1 MQLILGTA
9 GHIDHGKTA
18 LVRALTGT
26 DTDRLKEER
35 ERGISIDLGFAHFGD
50 GDEAVGV
57 IDVPGHERFIRNMLA
72 GAHGID
78 CVLLVVAANDG
89 VMPQTE
95 EHLDILHLLGTRR
108 GVVALTKVD
117 LVDAA
122 RRAAVREEI
131 EILLDGTAL
140 EGAPIVDVSTVSG
153 EGLEALRAT
162 LRTAL
167 HGLVRPAPEGCFRLP
182 VDRAFVMHGHGVVV
196 TGTATAGVVRPG
208 AALRILPGGAEV
220 RARGV
225 QVHGAAVP
233 EAAYGQRVALNLAGL
248 EHGDVR
254 RGQVVCDPE
263 LDRTTDRLDA
273 WVELRPAARQ
283 PLPRFAEVRCYLGT
297 AEVMGR
303 LVWLDGRD
311 ALAPKEATFAQLVLR
326 APIAAFGGDRFVL
339 REATARATIGGGLVL
354 HPFAHKPPTR
364 ALDAAGL
371 ARLAALRDAT
381 TPLERLRTLLAIESA
396 FAVSPDTLAAAANL
410 RAAAVRALLAKQK
423 DLRPLPDAAHA
434 EAYTTAEKWQQL
446 REAVREALAAFHRAQ
461 PRQRGM
467 DMESLRSQLAA
478 PPLAADLAPKVFR
491 AVVEQLARDSALV
504 REDTVVRLPTHQ
516 GGLSPAE
523 TELGARLAARLAEA
537 GLTPPDVRQV
547 AADLGIAPPR
557 LPAILA
563 ELERVAAV
571 ARADTDLYFAADAVE
586 RARGLIRAYAAAHG
600 GEITAAQ
607 FRDLIGASRKFSIGL
622 LTYFDRTGFTLRLG
636 DVRKVRG

>member
-1 MQLILGTA
+1 
-9 GHIDHGKTA
+9 
-18 LVRALTGT
+18 
-26 DTDRLKEER
+26 
-35 ERGISIDLGFAHFGD
+35 
-50 GDEAVGV
+50 
-57 IDVPGHERFIRNMLA
+57 
-72 GAHGID
+72 
-78 CVLLVVAANDG
+78 
-89 VMPQTE
+89 
-95 EHLDILHLLGTRR
+95 
-108 GVVALTKVD
+108 
-117 LVDAA
+117 
-122 RRAAVREEI
+122 
-131 EILLDGTAL
+131 
-140 EGAPIVDVSTVSG
+140 
-153 EGLEALRAT
+153 
-162 LRTAL
+162 
-167 HGLVRPAPEGCFRLP
+167 
-182 VDRAFVMHGHGVVV
+182 
-196 TGTATAGVVRPG
+196 
-208 AALRILPGGAEV
+208 
-220 RARGV
+220 
-225 QVHGAAVP
+225 
-233 EAAYGQRVALNLAGL
+233 
-248 EHGDVR
+248 
-254 RGQVVCDPE
+254 VVCDPE

-283 PLPRFAEVRCYLGT
+283 PLARFAEVRCYLGT
-297 AEVMGR
+297 AEVLGR
-303 LVWLDGRD
+303 IVWLDGRE

-354 HPFAHKPPTR
+354 HPFARKPATR
-364 ALDAAGL
+364 TLDAVGL
-371 ARLAALRDAT
+371 ERLAALRDAT
-381 TPLERLRTLLAIESA
+381 TPLERLRALLAIETA

-410 RAAAVRALLAKQK
+410 RATAVRALLAKQK

-446 REAVREALAAFHRAQ
+446 REAVRAALAAFHRAQ

-478 PPLAADLAPKVFR
+478 PPLAADLTPKVFR

-563 ELERVAAV
+563 ELERAAAV

-586 RARGLIRAYAAAHG
+586 RARALIRDYAAAHG

-622 LTYFDRTGFTLRLG
+622 LTYFDRSGFTLRLG